1 MANTLYEKDFYAW
14 TVETAKALKA
24 KAFGKVDIEHLV
36 EEVESM
42 GASERRELASR
53 LEQLLMHLLKLKYQ
67 SNYINTSSWV
77 RSIKEQRKRLAKLL
91 KTQPSLKNL
100 VNDEVDDSYQLA
112 ILKASEETGLKEE
125 VFPSECPFT
134 VEQILDESYYPNA

>member
-14 TVETAKALKA
+14 TVETAKALKE
-24 KAFGKVDIEHLV
+24 KAFNKVDIEHLV

-134 VEQILDESYYPNA
+134 VEQILDESFYPAT

>member
-91 KTQPSLKNL
+91 KTQPSFKNL